1 MAREPGANQTDGMMI
16 VTYWPDKDEG
26 EVSWDGE
33 SKGLGVK
40 ERKTFPKPDDL
51 KAAQPDDSLNIDYPE
66 DEDAETPP
74 SPARDK
80 APGKRGTRH
89 G

>member
-51 KAAQPDDSLNIDYPE
+51 KNVDYPE
-66 DEDAETPP
+66 DEDATTPP
-74 SPARDK
+74 RPTGDIASGR
-80 APGKRGTRH
+80 GKRH